1 MILHIIKI
9 PIPFF
14 KQKIEQNSEVQ
25 MLLQPLLA
33 SADLQHKSKQ
43 HSADDC
49 QKKWHVHIHHNQ
61 TEELIALSNSENYAT
76 TSKT

>member
-1 MILHIIKI
+1 
-9 PIPFF
+9 
-14 KQKIEQNSEVQ
+14 